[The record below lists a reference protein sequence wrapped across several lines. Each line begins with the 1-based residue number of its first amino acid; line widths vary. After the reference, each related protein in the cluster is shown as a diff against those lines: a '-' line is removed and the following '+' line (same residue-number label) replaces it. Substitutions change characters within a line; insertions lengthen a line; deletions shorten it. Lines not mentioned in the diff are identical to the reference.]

1 MGYVVQAS
9 SSWLRGPISTL
20 LMIAVCASGGSAQ
33 DPGTPP
39 SASIQGRVVDTDT
52 GEPIA
57 GAGVALD
64 GTSLRALTDG
74 QGRFTLASVP
84 SGIYTVRVS
93 QVAFEQLVRSDV
105 RVVTGASVD
114 LNLSMSAVVFELGEI
129 VVTPG
134 AFSFMDAG
142 SAGRQTMS
150 RTEIESVPQFGEDIF
165 RAVNRFPGLSGGDYS
180 AQFSIRGGRPDE
192 TLIVLDGLEIYEP
205 YHMKDFADGAIS
217 ILDVETI
224 DGVELLTGG
233 FPVDYGNRLSGVF
246 NVTSRRPAPD
256 STRYSLGMSLVNA
269 RAMAQGTFGDG
280 KGSWFVSGRRGYL
293 DLLFKVSNT
302 KDLPIPAYYDA
313 FSTLRYDF
321 NPRHSLAVHALHAG
335 DAYDF
340 STNATTGMG
349 DTIDTTE
356 FAQNKYG
363 NSYVWATLQS
373 SLGDRVVVR
382 SLASWG
388 LVTADRVGDESYV
401 TRPDP
406 LYSVSNTRD
415 FTTVGFKQDWSV
427 DLARAWFMRFGADV
441 KAQDVTYNH
450 ETFVGQDPDDPSPD
464 PRGFFPVRSGS
475 ALNKSGTLFGAYLAN
490 RFRLADPLTVELG
503 LRYDRASFSGDSDV
517 SPRAHA
523 VLDLGAGS
531 NSYSKAVAASGSRRI
546 TRTGSTPGPSTGS
559 GREDHPTSSQ
569 SRGRTGSSFT
579 RPTRRRRAWSC
590 TTNRP

>member
-39 SASIQGRVVDTDT
+39 SGSIQGRVVDSDT

-114 LNLSMSAVVFELGEI
+114 LNLSTSAVVFELGEI

-280 KGSWFVSGRRGYL
+280 KGSWFVSRAKGLPRPALQGVEHEGPPHSRVLRCLLHPALRLQPASQPCRSRAPRWRRLRLQHQRHDWDGRHHRH
-293 DLLFKVSNT
+293 DRVRPEQVRELLC
-302 KDLPIPAYYDA
+302 
-313 FSTLRYDF
+313 
-321 NPRHSLAVHALHAG
+321 
-335 DAYDF
+335 
-340 STNATTGMG
+340 
-349 DTIDTTE
+349 
-356 FAQNKYG
+356 
-363 NSYVWATLQS
+363 
-373 SLGDRVVVR
+373 LGDP
-382 SLASWG
+382 A
-388 LVTADRVGDESYV
+388 
-401 TRPDP
+401 
-406 LYSVSNTRD
+406 
-415 FTTVGFKQDWSV
+415 
-427 DLARAWFMRFGADV
+427 
-441 KAQDVTYNH
+441 
-450 ETFVGQDPDDPSPD
+450 
-464 PRGFFPVRSGS
+464 
-475 ALNKSGTLFGAYLAN
+475 
-490 RFRLADPLTVELG
+490 VELG
-503 LRYDRASFSGDSDV
+503 RPGGRAQ
-517 SPRAHA
+517 PRI
-523 VLDLGAGS
+523 VGAGH
-531 NSYSKAVAASGSRRI
+531 G
-546 TRTGSTPGPSTGS
+546 
-559 GREDHPTSSQ
+559 
-569 SRGRTGSSFT
+569 
-579 RPTRRRRAWSC
+579 
-590 TTNRP
+590 